1 MREASSRLV
10 FFSPTGTTRRI
21 VAAVAAG
28 LGLPCGDVCDLT
40 GPAGV
45 TPAVISGDIL
55 AVLAAPVYAGR
66 LPAVAVD
73 RLRRVTGAGGPAV
86 LIVAYGNRAYE
97 DALLELSD
105 RARERGFVPVA
116 AGAFIG
122 EHSFSAAATP
132 IAPGRPDADDLRAA
146 REFGLAVAA
155 KLAGLADVAAC
166 PPLVIPGNRPYR
178 EAGLSGGVSPQADA
192 ALCQGC
198 GLCADICPVAAVRL
212 DEEGVVTTDA
222 ASCIRCCACV
232 KACPTHARRMTHPA
246 MLEIAQRLAANC
258 RERREPEI
266 FL

>member
-1 MREASSRLV
+1 MREALSRLV

-21 VAAVAAG
+21 VSAVAAG

-40 GPAGV
+40 GPGGV
-45 TPAVISGDIL
+45 APATIPGDVV

-73 RLRRVTGAGGPAV
+73 RLRCVTGAGGPAV
-86 LIVAYGNRAYE
+86 LVVAYGNRAYE

-105 RARERGFVPVA
+105 LARERGFVPVA

-122 EHSFSAAATP
+122 EHSFNAAATP

-146 REFGLAVAA
+146 RDFGLAVAA
-155 KLAGLADVAAC
+155 KLAGLADLAAC
-166 PPLVIPGNRPYR
+166 PPLAVPGDRPYR
-178 EAGLSGGVSPQADA
+178 EAGLSGGVSPQVDA

-198 GLCADICPVAAVRL
+198 GLCTDLCPVAAVRL

-222 ASCIRCCACV
+222 SACIRCCACV
-232 KACPTHARRMTHPA
+232 KACPTHARHMTHPA
-246 MLEIAQRLAANC
+246 LLAVAQRLAANC

>member
-1 MREASSRLV
+1 LARAEDL
-10 FFSPTGTTRRI
+10 
-21 VAAVAAG
+21 
-28 LGLPCGDVCDLT
+28 DLT
-40 GPAGV
+40 GAEAGA
-45 TPAVISGDIL
+45 PSAVGAGLL
-55 AVLAAPVYAGR
+55 AVFGVPVYAGR
-66 LPAVAVD
+66 LPATAVD
-73 RLRRVTGAGGPAV
+73 RLRRIKGAGGPAV
-86 LIVAYGNRAYE
+86 LVVVYGNRAYE
-97 DALLELSD
+97 DALLELRD
-105 RARERGFVPVA
+105 LAVELGFTPLA
-116 AGAFIG
+116 AGAFVG
-122 EHSFSAAATP
+122 EHSFSAATTP

-166 PPLVIPGNRPYR
+166 PPLAVPGNRPYR
-178 EAGLSGGVSPQADA
+178 EAGLSGGVSPEVDA

-222 ASCIRCCACV
+222 SACIRCCACV
-232 KACPTHARRMTHPA
+232 KACPTRARHMTHPA

>member
-1 MREASSRLV
+1 MRELASRLV
-10 FFSPTGTTRRI
+10 YFSPTGTTR
-21 VAAVAAG
+21 AVVGAIGAG
-28 LGLPCGDVCDLT
+28 LGLARAEDLDLT
-40 GPAGV
+40 GAEAGA
-45 TPAVISGDIL
+45 PSAVGAGLL
-55 AVLAAPVYAGR
+55 AVFGVPVYAGR
-66 LPAVAVD
+66 LPATAVD
-73 RLRRVTGAGGPAV
+73 RLRRIKGAGGPAV
-86 LIVAYGNRAYE
+86 LVVVYGNRAYE
-97 DALLELSD
+97 DALLELRD
-105 RARERGFVPVA
+105 LAVELGFTPLA
-116 AGAFIG
+116 AGAFVG
-122 EHSFSAAATP
+122 EHSFSAATTP

-166 PPLVIPGNRPYR
+166 PPLAVPGNRPYR

-222 ASCIRCCACV
+222 SACIRCCACV

>member
-40 GPAGV
+40 GPGGV
-45 TPAVISGDIL
+45 APATIPGDVL
-55 AVLAAPVYAGR
+55 AVFAAPVYAGR

-86 LIVAYGNRAYE
+86 LVVAYGNRAYE
-97 DALLELSD
+97 DALLELCD
-105 RARERGFVPVA
+105 LARERGFVPVA

-146 REFGLAVAA
+146 REFGLSVVA
-155 KLAGLADVAAC
+155 KLAGLTDLAAC
-166 PPLVIPGNRPYR
+166 PPLAVPGNRPYR
-178 EAGLSGGVSPQADA
+178 ETGLSGGVSPQVDA

-198 GLCADICPVAAVRL
+198 GLCADICPVAAVSL

-222 ASCIRCCACV
+222 SACIRCCACV
-232 KACPTHARRMTHPA
+232 KACPTRARSMVHPA
-246 MLEIAQRLAANC
+246 LLAVAQRLAANC